1 MSAIIG
7 RRIVAPRH
15 TLTRGIIEVIRFQF
29 RCLTCGN
36 AMEADEGDVMNHGY
50 TAGGQPYVL
59 TFCSC
64 EADLFVPVT
73 MIEGAP

>member
-7 RRIVAPRH
+7 RRIICPRH
-15 TLTRGIIEVIRFQF
+15 TLTRGITKVARFQF

-36 AMEADEGDVMNHGY
+36 ALEADEGDVVNHGY
-50 TAGGQPYVL
+50 TAGEQPYVM

-64 EADLFVPVT
+64 QPDLFVPVT
-73 MIEGAP
+73 MIEGSP

>member
-7 RRIVAPRH
+7 RRIIRPRH
-15 TLTRGIIEVIRFQF
+15 TLTRGIIEVARFQF
-29 RCLTCGN
+29 RCLTCGS
-36 AMEADEGDVMNHGY
+36 ALEADEGDVISHGY
-50 TAGGQPYVL
+50 TAGEQPYIV

-64 EADLFVPVT
+64 QPDLFAPVT

>member
-15 TLTRGIIEVIRFQF
+15 GIIEVIRFQF

-50 TAGGQPYVL
+50 TADEQPYVL